1 MKGTCT
7 LIAVVGLAACSLRG
21 GAPDA
26 PSDTARHRAA
36 LASVTVDNQTMLALT
51 IALRTATPPV
61 QEVVIGRV
69 AAGGSA
75 RMAPIPAGEPVI
87 LVARRNDGAEYQ
99 TPARSFALDAEFVWE
114 IPKDAAFR
122 VPAPRK

>member
-1 MKGTCT
+1 MRATRT
-7 LIAVVGLAACSLRG
+7 LIAVVILGGCSLRSG
-21 GAPDA
+21 PPEAPA
-26 PSDTARHRAA
+26 EAARHRAA
-36 LASVTVDNQTMLALT
+36 LASVTVHNQTVLALT

-69 AAGGSA
+69 AAGATA

-99 TPARSFALDAEFVWE
+99 IPARSFALDAEFVWE
-114 IPKDAAFR
+114 IPKDAAFQ